1 MLPSVCLFAAAHNQ
15 RDIGRRGSTE
25 LFKENLAST
34 ASNVKHDYEVA
45 IRKHNKMIGKF
56 RKKLFLFG
64 HLKKEG
70 FYCFC
75 FAFISA
81 YNNI

>member
-1 MLPSVCLFAAAHNQ
+1 MLPSVCLFAAAPNQ
-15 RDIGRRGSTE
+15 RDIGRRGSTK

-81 YNNI
+81 YNNM

>member
-1 MLPSVCLFAAAHNQ
+1 MLPSVCLFAAAPNQ
-15 RDIGRRGSTE
+15 RDIGRRGSTK

>member
-1 MLPSVCLFAAAHNQ
+1 
-15 RDIGRRGSTE
+15 
-25 LFKENLAST
+25 
-34 ASNVKHDYEVA
+34 
-45 IRKHNKMIGKF
+45 MIGKF

-81 YNNI
+81 YNNIWKKYILNVYIRIIKDLKQIMLNHWLVFFFKFPITSLM